1 MRLFLFVTFYLPVNA
16 PGLLNATVVNM
27 KINNAVVLLLKGFC
41 MGTADV
47 IPGVSGGTM
56 ALILGIYSRLINA
69 IKSFDLVWLKGLL
82 KLDTRIIFGRPD
94 FVFIIPLLSGIVA
107 ALFFFTRVISLP
119 MLLETYPEPVYGL
132 FFGLIAGS
140 IIILV
145 QNMGNLT
152 LSGFMYLVLGAIF
165 GMVVFNLVP
174 LNTPETGWFVF
185 ISGALAICAMLLPGI
200 SGSFILLILRKYSY
214 IFNAVG
220 YLDLSILIPFVLGVV
235 TGLVLFSRFLSW
247 LLNKYYVQTILA
259 ITGMLLASLWVIWPF
274 QDRVFETVNNKQR
287 LISASPYFP
296 ESFVFNVQIALL
308 MITIGF
314 ASVIIINIIANRV
327 SHSGV

>member
-1 MRLFLFVTFYLPVNA
+1 
-16 PGLLNATVVNM
+16 
-27 KINNAVVLLLKGFC
+27 

-69 IKSFDLVWLKGLL
+69 IKSFDLAWLKGLV
-82 KLDTRIIFGRPD
+82 KLDTGIIFGRPD
-94 FVFIIPLLSGIVA
+94 FIFIIPLLSGIVA

-119 MLLETYPEPVYGL
+119 VLLETYPEPVYGF

-152 LSGFMYLVLGAIF
+152 LAGFMYLVLGAVF
-165 GMVVFNLVP
+165 GLLVFNLVP
-174 LNTPETGWFVF
+174 LNTPESGWFIF
-185 ISGALAICAMLLPGI
+185 LSGTLSICAMLLPGI

-214 IFNAVG
+214 IFKAIG
-220 YLDLSILIPFVLGVV
+220 YLDFSILVPFLLGIV
-235 TGLVLFSRFLSW
+235 TGLVLFSRFLAW
-247 LLNKYYVQTILA
+247 LLSKYYDQTILA

-274 QDRVFETVNNKQR
+274 QDRVYETINNKQR
-287 LISASPYFP
+287 MISTTPYFP
-296 ESFVFNVQIALL
+296 DSFVLNVQIALL
-308 MITIGF
+308 MIVIGF
-314 ASVIIINIIANRV
+314 AAVIVINIIANRI
-327 SHSGV
+327 SHSGL

>member
-1 MRLFLFVTFYLPVNA
+1 
-16 PGLLNATVVNM
+16 
-27 KINNAVVLLLKGFC
+27 

-69 IKSFDLVWLKGLL
+69 IKSFDLAWLRGLL
-82 KLDTRIIFGRPD
+82 KLDAKIIFGRPD
-94 FVFIIPLLSGIVA
+94 FVFIIPLLCGIVA

-119 MLLETYPEPVYGL
+119 VLLETYPEPVYGF

-152 LSGFMYLVLGAIF
+152 LAGFMYLALGTVF
-165 GMVVFNLVP
+165 GLVVFNLVP
-174 LNTPETGWFVF
+174 LNTPESGWFVF
-185 ISGALAICAMLLPGI
+185 LSGTLAICAMLLPGI

-214 IFNAVG
+214 VFNAIG
-220 YLDLSILIPFVLGVV
+220 YLDFSILVPFLLGIL
-235 TGLVLFSRFLSW
+235 TGLVLFSRFLAW
-247 LLNKYYVQTILA
+247 LLSRFYDQTILA

-274 QDRVFETVNNKQR
+274 QDRVYETINNKQR
-287 LISASPYFP
+287 LISTTPYIP
-296 ESFVFNVQIALL
+296 DSFVLNVQIALL
-308 MITIGF
+308 MIAIGF
-314 ASVIIINIIANRV
+314 AGVIVINIIANRV
-327 SHSGV
+327 SHPEV

>member
-1 MRLFLFVTFYLPVNA
+1 
-16 PGLLNATVVNM
+16 
-27 KINNAVVLLLKGFC
+27 

-69 IKSFDLVWLKGLL
+69 IKSFDLAWLKGLL
-82 KLDTRIIFGRPD
+82 KLDAKIVFGRPD

-107 ALFFFTRVISLP
+107 ALFFFTRIISLP
-119 MLLETYPEPVYGL
+119 RLIEVYPEPVYGL

-152 LSGFMYLVLGAIF
+152 LSGFMYLALGAVF
-165 GMVVFNLVP
+165 GLVVFNLVP

-220 YLDLSILIPFVLGVV
+220 YLDFSILIPFILGVV

-274 QDRVFETVNNKQR
+274 QDRVYETMNNKQR
-287 LISASPYFP
+287 LISATPFIP
-296 ESFVFNVQIALL
+296 DSFVFNVQVALL
-308 MITIGF
+308 MIAIGF

-327 SHSGV
+327 THSGV

>member
-1 MRLFLFVTFYLPVNA
+1 
-16 PGLLNATVVNM
+16 
-27 KINNAVVLLLKGFC
+27 

-69 IKSFDLVWLKGLL
+69 IKSFDLAWLKGLL
-82 KLDTRIIFGRPD
+82 KLDSKIIFGRPD

-119 MLLETYPEPVYGL
+119 RLIEVYPEPVYGL

-145 QNMGNLT
+145 QNMNNLT

-165 GMVVFNLVP
+165 GLVVFNLVP

-185 ISGALAICAMLLPGI
+185 IAGALAICAMLLPGI

-214 IFNAVG
+214 IFNAIG
-220 YLDLSILIPFVLGVV
+220 YLDLSILIPFILGIV

-247 LLNKYYVQTILA
+247 LLNNYYVQTILA

-274 QDRVFETVNNKQR
+274 QDRVYETINNKQR
-287 LISASPYFP
+287 LISAAPYIP
-296 ESFVFNVQIALL
+296 ESFAFNVQIALL
-308 MITIGF
+308 MIAIGF
-314 ASVIIINIIANRV
+314 ASVIIINIIANRIT
-327 SHSGV
+327 HPGV